1 MKTVFHTP
9 VQILSATPGL
19 PCRLKQRAAILLFS
33 RRRTPVWMVAMVRD
47 GRRLERGAEDGGD
60 TEVTGVMA
68 SHQSVAGPSMQRVG
82 GGVGGDNNTLCTL

>member
-1 MKTVFHTP
+1 M
-9 VQILSATPGL
+9 
-19 PCRLKQRAAILLFS
+19 LLFS